1 MYKSKTR
8 NVSVHSS
15 DDNEGRLLSGSQTAS
30 AMVAHGVRAQATDD
44 QKVAVLPPFGRLAQR
59 RRAVLADVGHLRQV
73 PTRDRHLRLRRK
85 SWPKF
90 GDDGRDPLADNFMR
104 TVRVR
109 DERVGV
115 SKQELLGMRPPIPA
129 RVLDDLGL
137 AKVELRDEGC
147 F

>member
-15 DDNEGRLLSGSQTAS
+15 DDNKGRLLSGSQTAS
-30 AMVAHGVRAQATDD
+30 AMVTHGVRAQAADD
-44 QKVAVLPPFGRLAQR
+44 QKVAVLPPLGRLAQR
-59 RRAVLADVGHLRQV
+59 RRAILADVGHLRQV
-73 PTRDRHLRLRRK
+73 PACNRRLRLRRK
-85 SWPKF
+85 SWPKL
-90 GDDGRDPLADNFMR
+90 GDDGRDPLADDFMR

-109 DERVGV
+109 DECVGV
-115 SKQELLGMRPPIPA
+115 SEQELLGMRPPVPA

-137 AKVELRDEGC
+137 AKVELRDEGG